1 MSKLRTALAYELNNG
16 LGDDHLKVD
25 THVLIGSKLSA
36 FLRKNITICWGHV
49 HELNTSLFTYVFLNK
64 FNFYL

>member
-36 FLRKNITICWGHV
+36 FLRKNITIC
-49 HELNTSLFTYVFLNK
+49 
-64 FNFYL
+64 